1 MFAGKPG
8 SSGQKRFV
16 GSFSRK
22 VAIQVLSELIR
33 SSHATEYC
41 WLSSAAI
48 LSRGIES
55 IFRFVVSMPIQLF
68 QY

>member
-16 GSFSRK
+16 GSFSRR
-22 VAIQVLSELIR
+22 VATQASSELIR

-48 LSRGIES
+48 FFRGIES
-55 IFRFVVSMPIQLF
+55 IFQVVVSIPIQLSL
-68 QY
+68 Y

>member
-8 SSGQKRFV
+8 SSGQMRFV
-16 GSFSRK
+16 GSFSRR
-22 VAIQVLSELIR
+22 VATQVSPELIR

-48 LSRGIES
+48 FSRGIEF
-55 IFRFVVSMPIQLF
+55 IFQVVVSMPIQLSLC
-68 QY
+68 

>member
-8 SSGQKRFV
+8 SSGQMRFV

-22 VAIQVLSELIR
+22 VATQVSPKLIR
-33 SSHATEYC
+33 SSHAMEYC

-48 LSRGIES
+48 FSREIES
-55 IFRFVVSMPIQLF
+55 IFQVVVSMPILLSLC
-68 QY
+68 